1 MEKPL
6 TTSDLFNIIVKRLDK
21 KGKLPDILDYHIGD
35 GDKLIKTSD
44 WHLYG
49 KVSFGGSEGI
59 YLDIYLEG
67 YLDSPCDKKA
77 EYLDIHIGCFKTL
90 YADYDSFVAMSI
102 LNADFIFEEI
112 EFYNR
117 NRRMFEWVGFNV
129 DCYSNGELKH
139 SWFQYG
145 MPLIENEPIFKD
157 DTFDFFVI
165 TDMKTRRHTLIDRA
179 KEVSR

>member
-6 TTSDLFNIIVKRLDK
+6 TTSDLFNIIVKKLEE
-21 KGKLPDILDYHIGD
+21 KGKLPDILDYHLGD

-49 KVSFGGSEGI
+49 KVNFGGNEGI

-67 YLDSPCDKKA
+67 YLDNPCDKNTIFQ
-77 EYLDIHIGCFKTL
+77 DIHIGTFKTL
-90 YADYDSFVAMSI
+90 YDDYNSFVTMSI

-112 EFYNR
+112 SFYRENSR
-117 NRRMFEWVGFNV
+117 IFEWLGYNV
-129 DCYSNGELKH
+129 DCYSNGALKH

-145 MPLIENEPIFKD
+145 LPNTEEPIFKD

-165 TDMKTRRHTLIDRA
+165 TDMVTRKHMLIDGA
-179 KEVSR
+179 KEV